1 MHRQVCGRALPGV
14 QEVPSNR
21 KTASSLTWLGKYLSL
36 ALTLPASVFAG
47 YILGALA
54 YHWLHIAF
62 LRVLGIALGM
72 AAGLY
77 QVIREL
83 SRESKRPNT

>member
-1 MHRQVCGRALPGV
+1 MA
-14 QEVPSNR
+14 SNR
-21 KTASSLTWLGKYLSL
+21 KTASQLTWLGKYLSL
-36 ALTLPASVFAG
+36 ALTLPASVAAG

-54 YHWLHIAF
+54 DRWLHIAF
-62 LRVLGIALGM
+62 LRVVGIALGM

-83 SRESKRPNT
+83 SRESKRPNP